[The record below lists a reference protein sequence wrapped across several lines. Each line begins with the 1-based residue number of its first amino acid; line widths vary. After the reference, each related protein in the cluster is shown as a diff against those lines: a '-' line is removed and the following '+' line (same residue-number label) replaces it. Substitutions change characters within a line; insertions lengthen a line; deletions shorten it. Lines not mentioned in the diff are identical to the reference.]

1 MTKHT
6 IWNALRSAGMTP
18 EGAAGLMGNLKAES
32 DLDPRN
38 LQNTYERKLGYT
50 DSAYTAAVDSGNYVN
65 FANDAA
71 GYGLAQWTHPA
82 RKAALLRFARGEGVS
97 IGNLDMQLRFL
108 IKELRE
114 EYPAVWTSLCMAKTV
129 RAASDIVLLQFE
141 RPADTSEQ
149 VRKLRAR
156 LGEQLLAELSGEDAE
171 TPAEDPPTPQEIIT
185 GTLNIGGAVYDVTGV
200 RR

>member
-6 IWNALRSAGMTP
+6 IWNVLRSAGMTP

-50 DSAYTAAVDSGNYVN
+50 DAAYTAAVDSGNYAN

-71 GYGLAQWTHPA
+71 GYGLAQWTYPA
-82 RKAALLRFARGEGVS
+82 RKAALLRFAKGEGVS
-97 IGNLDMQLRFL
+97 VGNLDMQLRFL

-149 VRKLRAR
+149 VRKLRAGF
-156 LGEQLLAELSGEDAE
+156 GEQLLAELSAGSTETAE
-171 TPAEDPPTPQEIIT
+171 EDPPTPQEIIT
-185 GTLNIGGAVYDVTGV
+185 GTLTIGGAVFDVTGV